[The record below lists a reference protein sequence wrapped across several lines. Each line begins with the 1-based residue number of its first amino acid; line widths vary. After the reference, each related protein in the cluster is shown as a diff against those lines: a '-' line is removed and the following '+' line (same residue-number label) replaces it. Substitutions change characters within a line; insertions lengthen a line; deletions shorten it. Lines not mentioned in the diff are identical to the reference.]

1 MTEKKMNKNQK
12 AKKLVKIA
20 SSARKKAYAPYSKFK
35 VGAALEAE
43 NGKIYTGCN
52 IENASYGITVC
63 AERVALVKAV
73 SEGVK
78 KFKRIAVVANSKKP
92 CPPCGICRQALYEFA
107 PKMEIIM
114 ANLKGKMMSENISR
128 LLAHAFRVNGR

>member
-1 MTEKKMNKNQK
+1 MTSFKSKRLVDMASK
-12 AKKLVKIA
+12 A
-20 SSARKKAYAPYSKFK
+20 REKAYAPYSKFK

-114 ANLKGKMMSENISR
+114 ANLKGQTMSENLSR
-128 LLAHAFRVNGR
+128 LLVHAFRVNGK

>member
-1 MTEKKMNKNQK
+1 MKKDKK
-12 AKKLVKIA
+12 VKKLIKMA
-20 SSARKKAYAPYSKFK
+20 SRARKKAYAPYSKFK

-43 NGKIYTGCN
+43 NGKIYTGSN
-52 IENASYGITVC
+52 IENASYGVTIC

-78 KFKRIAVVANSKKP
+78 KLKRIAIVAGSIKP

-114 ANLKGKMMSENISR
+114 ANLKGDMTSENISK